1 MKMANKSE
9 IFRDDKIFRDDRVFV
24 FKNQD
29 LF

>member
-9 IFRDDKIFRDDRVFV
+9 IFRDDKIFHDDRVLV